1 MQTSQTIATTT
12 DVAIV
17 GGGVAGASL
26 AAALAGAGLDVVII
40 EREPRFRDRVRGEG
54 IHPWGVREAEALGL
68 LPPLR
73 AAGAHELPS
82 WQVYRGREP
91 VYAFRWDDDAP
102 GRPGEWSIYHP
113 ALQTALLEHAADRGA
128 QVLRPARVSSLLRDN
143 GPRLTVETQ
152 DGPLELRAR
161 LVVGADGRQSATRR
175 WLDAEAI
182 HDTPVQQIGGC
193 LLDDVALD
201 EQQTHY
207 AVFEGGFVLL
217 YPQGHARARCYV
229 VCSAALAAE
238 LRGNAARFIGQ
249 CAAALPEGAL
259 GPARAIGPLAFFPA
273 ADIWCERVAGDDVV
287 LLGDAAGANDPSRGQ
302 GLSICF
308 RDARELRDALLD
320 DDDWQRAIARF
331 ADRRATYY
339 AALRA
344 DAQWSALLTSG
355 VGPEADT
362 RRARAE
368 RARQLDPEL
377 GGYASI
383 IGAGPDGLV
392 VNEATR
398 RHFFGEDLPPEG

>member
-1 MQTSQTIATTT
+1 
-12 DVAIV
+12 
-17 GGGVAGASL
+17 
-26 AAALAGAGLDVVII
+26 
-40 EREPRFRDRVRGEG
+40 
-54 IHPWGVREAEALGL
+54 
-68 LPPLR
+68 LR
-73 AAGAHELPS
+73 AAGAHELPG

-113 ALQTALLEHAADRGA
+113 ALQTALLEHAAARGA
-128 QVLRPARVSSLLRDN
+128 QVLRPARVSSFTRETGL
-143 GPRLTVETQ
+143 RLTVEAQ
-152 DGPLELRAR
+152 AGAHELRAR
-161 LVVGADGRQSATRR
+161 LVVGADGRQSAARR
-175 WLDAEAI
+175 WLGVEGI
-182 HDTPVQQIGGC
+182 HDTPLQQIGGC

-217 YPQGHARARCYV
+217 YPQGRGRARCYV

-238 LRGNAARFIGQ
+238 LRGDAARFIGQ

-273 ADIWCERVAGDDVV
+273 ADIWCERVAGDGVV

-308 RDARELRDALLD
+308 RDARELRDALLAN
-320 DDDWQRAIARF
+320 DDWQRAITTYA
-331 ADRRATYY
+331 ARRATYY

-355 VGPEADT
+355 VGPEADA
-362 RRARAE
+362 RRACAE

-398 RHFFGEDLPPEG
+398 RHFFGEDLPPED